1 MRQNAAL
8 DIAVFQDFDAV
19 HACLPVQVALGRQC
33 GVFRGDTDP
42 ACDPAATFERR
53 TTLGTVGTMRTAGD
67 TVDSGIIGRPLW

>member
-33 GVFRGDTDP
+33 GV
-42 ACDPAATFERR
+42 
-53 TTLGTVGTMRTAGD
+53 LGD
-67 TVDSGIIGRPLW
+67 TVDGGVIGRLLWWLPDQSYFSRME